1 MHVSAYRDLRP
12 PDYESGSELLRAL
25 GSPARLAIVD
35 ALSLL
40 DRCVHELTE
49 RLDLPQTVV
58 SQHLRVLKDAG
69 VVAGRRRGR
78 EVVYSLVDANAA
90 AIAHAALSDR
100 RDPG

>member
-1 MHVSAYRDLRP
+1 
-12 PDYESGSELLRAL
+12 
-25 GSPARLAIVD
+25 
-35 ALSLL
+35 
-40 DRCVHELTE
+40 
-49 RLDLPQTVV
+49 
-58 SQHLRVLKDAG
+58 VLKDAG